1 MRRLQVNWQA
11 PHYEEIKM
19 DAEIGSYQP
28 DSDTPPDGYDEPRCG
43 SMPGTGAV
51 VCMNHAD

>member
-28 DSDTPPDGYDEPRCG
+28 DGDTPPDGYDEPRYG
-43 SMPGTGAV
+43 SMPGTGPVAG
-51 VCMNHAD
+51 MSHAD